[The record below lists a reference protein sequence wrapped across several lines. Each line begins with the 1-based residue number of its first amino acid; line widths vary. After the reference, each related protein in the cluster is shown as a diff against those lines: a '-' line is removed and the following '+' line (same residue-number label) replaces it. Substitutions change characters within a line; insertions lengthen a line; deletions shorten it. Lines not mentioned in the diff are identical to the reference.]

1 MCNNTDLARYPL
13 VTQLAFGSVDYCADL
28 GRAHSREALLA
39 ARSELLLA
47 SRLAGIAPPLDGVTT
62 DLTDPGVIAED
73 ACHARQLGTG
83 DKMCIHPAQVAA
95 VRMALRPTDAEVD
108 WARRVMAAGNGAVTL
123 DGEMV
128 DTPVRLRAAAV
139 LRSLS
144 TGEPR

>member
-1 MCNNTDLARYPL
+1 MCKNTDLARYPL

-28 GRAHSREALLA
+28 GC

-47 SRLAGIAPPLDGVTT
+47 SCLAGIAPPLDGVTT
-62 DLTDPGVIAED
+62 DLTDPGVLAED
-73 ACHARQLGTG
+73 ACHARQLGMG
-83 DKMCIHPAQVAA
+83 DKMCIPPAQVAA
-95 VRMALRPTDAEVD
+95 VRMALHPTDAEVD
-108 WARRVMAAGNGAVTL
+108 WARRVMAAGDGAVTL